1 MMEIRCPHC
10 GQRAQAE
17 FIYER
22 TVDSVVSIDVAPE
35 AAMEALFTRRNPRG
49 VDEEI
54 WRHTYGCRAWMVI
67 TRHRVTNEIS
77 AVREILPG
85 TGRWP
90 EGTEGQGLAV
100 HPGIRKSLTWT
111 APSVALRAPP
121 PLRGEDFGINFT
133 FDGKTYQARKGDMLA
148 AALLRNG
155 VTLVGRSFK
164 YHRPRG
170 IMTAGVEEPNALVT
184 VGEGGRSEANTRA
197 TDVFVYEGL
206 IVKSQNRWPSL
217 SFDFGAILGLAA
229 PVFSAG
235 FYYKTFFGS
244 AKRWMFYEYFIRKAA
259 GLGNAPTQA
268 DPDRFSQRA
277 AFCDILVVGAG
288 PAGLQAALEAAEA
301 GKRVILVEQDCILGS
316 SLIRDP
322 QEQNAAWIEATA
334 TRIAAA
340 GGRILTRTTAS
351 GYWEHD
357 LVTLTQR
364 LAEPGQVPANGIAQR
379 LWHVR
384 AGQVILATGSIERPM
399 AFANNDRPGVML
411 SQAVRTYVQRFG
423 VVPGKRVVIATNND
437 DAYKTAYAL
446 KAAGAEI
453 VAILDAR
460 PELSDAARDAG
471 SKFEIHPNS
480 VPVSATGNKRGLRSV
495 KADLS
500 TEPQSF
506 TADLLAVSG
515 GFTPVVHLHMQA
527 GGTLDWHEAAQA
539 FVPATSRQNVT
550 TIGGAVSPQPIFRLL
565 PVSQPKK
572 SFIDFQNDVTLADV
586 DLAWAE
592 GYRSVE
598 HLKRYTTLGMA
609 TDQGKLSNMA
619 ALGRLAQAQGVSI
632 PEAGLTT
639 FRPPYTPVTM
649 GLLAGAGAKDAGAH
663 VRRLTLYDVHL
674 GHQPIWQP
682 LGLWFRP
689 RAYPV
694 AGETLAQ
701 AALRE
706 AKTVR
711 AAVGMTD
718 VSTLAKFEI
727 SGPDAV
733 ALLEIICATSVGKL
747 AVGRGRYTFMCRED
761 GMVFDD
767 GTVWRLGAQR
777 YLLTSSTGGADR
789 MATHISYVRQ
799 YLAPHLRVSAVNVQE
814 HYAGIA
820 VAGPQSRSVLTA
832 LIGEEPPRHMST
844 IPATIAGI
852 SVIILAASYSGER
865 AFEIY
870 VEATLTSSVWAAC
883 HREVA
888 AQGGTLYGLEAMEF
902 LRIEK
907 GHLVVGGEVDG
918 RMTPHDLALDKMLN
932 KAGGYVGASGL
943 ARPAL
948 SEPGRRQLV
957 GLEALDGNIPE
968 GAMLITQDGQ
978 SPHGHVSAAAFRINE
993 GGSIA
998 LGQLK
1003 DGFSRHGEEL
1013 IATSPTRGQKAR
1025 VRVTAPHF
1033 YDSAGE
1039 RYGD

>member
-1 MMEIRCPHC
+1 M
-10 GQRAQAE
+10 
-17 FIYER
+17 
-22 TVDSVVSIDVAPE
+22 
-35 AAMEALFTRRNPRG
+35 
-49 VDEEI
+49 
-54 WRHTYGCRAWMVI
+54 
-67 TRHRVTNEIS
+67 
-77 AVREILPG
+77 
-85 TGRWP
+85 
-90 EGTEGQGLAV
+90 
-100 HPGIRKSLTWT
+100 
-111 APSVALRAPP
+111 
-121 PLRGEDFGINFT
+121 INFS
-133 FDGKTYQARKGDMLA
+133 FDGKTYQAQDGDTLA

-155 VTLVGRSFK
+155 IGLVARSFK

-184 VGEGGRSEANTRA
+184 VGEGGRTEPNTRA

-206 IVKSQNRWPSL
+206 VAKSQNRWPSL
-217 SFDFGAILGLAA
+217 SFDIGAVLGLAA
-229 PVFSAG
+229 PVLSAG

-244 AKRWMFYEYFIRKAA
+244 AKRWMFYERFIRKAA
-259 GLGNAPTQA
+259 GLGDAPTEA

-277 AFCDILVVGAG
+277 AFCDVLVVGAG
-288 PAGLQAALEAAEA
+288 PAGLVAALEAAEA
-301 GKRVILVEQDCILGS
+301 GKRVILVEQDDIVGA

-322 QEQNAAWIEATA
+322 QQLDAAWIETTA
-334 TRIAAA
+334 ARVRAA

-364 LAEPGQVPANGIAQR
+364 IAEPGQVPFGGLAQR

-384 AGQVILATGSIERPM
+384 ASQVILATGSIERPM

-411 SQAVRTYVQRFG
+411 SQAVRTYVKRFG

-437 DAYKTAYAL
+437 DAYQTAQAMHD
-446 KAAGAEI
+446 AGAQI
-453 VAILDAR
+453 VAILDTR
-460 PELSDAARDAG
+460 PAPAG
-471 SKFEIHPNS
+471 ANS
-480 VPVSATGNKRGLRSV
+480 SFPVHNNAVP
-495 KADLS
+495 LS
-500 TEPQSF
+500 TKGARHCLKSVTAMVDRKTQDWN
-506 TADLLAVSG
+506 ADLLAVSG

-527 GGTLDWHEAAQA
+527 GGTLDWNEAAQA

-550 TIGGAVSPQPIFRLL
+550 TIGGAANPEPVFGAALVSN
-565 PVSQPKK
+565 PKK

-619 ALGRLAQAQGVSI
+619 ALGRLAEKQGVAI

-663 VRRLTLYDVHL
+663 VRRLALYDVHEAKS
-674 GHQPIWQP
+674 PIWQP
-682 LGLWFRP
+682 LGYWFRP

-694 AGETLAQ
+694 NGETLAQ

-706 AKTVR
+706 AKAVR
-711 AAVGMTD
+711 TNVGMTD
-718 VSTLAKFEI
+718 VSTLAKFEVT
-727 SGPDAV
+727 GPDA
-733 ALLEIICATSVGKL
+733 AAFLEIICATTVSKL
-747 AVGRGRYTFMCRED
+747 AVGRGRYTFMLRED
-761 GMVFDD
+761 GFVFDD
-767 GTVWRLGAQR
+767 GTVWRIGENR

-789 MATHISYVRQ
+789 MATNISYFRQ
-799 YLAPHLRVSAVNVQE
+799 YLCPHLRVSAVNVQE

-820 VAGPQSRSVLTA
+820 VAGPRARAVLEA

-844 IPATIAGI
+844 VPAVIAGVP
-852 SVIILAASYSGER
+852 VIILAASYSGER

-870 VEATLTSSVWAAC
+870 VEARHAAPVWERC
-883 HREVA
+883 ENEVNG
-888 AQGGTLYGLEAMEF
+888 QSGTLYGLEAMEF

-932 KAGGYVGASGL
+932 KAGGFIGASGL
-943 ARPAL
+943 LRPAL

-957 GLEALDGNIPE
+957 GLEAIEGNIPE
-968 GAMLITQDGQ
+968 GSMLVKRDGN
-978 SPHGHVSAAAFRINE
+978 SPDGHVSAAAFRVVE

-998 LGQLK
+998 LGQLT

-1013 IATSPTRGQKAR
+1013 IATSPTRGQKTR
-1025 VRVTAPHF
+1025 VRVVPPHF
-1033 YDSAGE
+1033 YDVSGE
-1039 RYGD
+1039 RYRD